1 MECVAICCQ
10 KSHDP
15 IPLPDGKSVCLGRGP
30 LTKITDKKCSRNQVQ
45 LTANYLEKEVQVTQ
59 LGNTSSC
66 VGGVNLNKGDSASL
80 GPGGMF
86 CLLGDSYRYFIH
98 FTSTSSENDVPDGEP
113 RAKKARCDTLSD
125 SDDDNLSQEDLEDI
139 RREFGHEMVEKIQ
152 RNQKLHQEVAKQE
165 NALGFEHCWENIEG
179 KLIVFTSKG
188 IEGRSKIAGFD
199 LDRTL
204 ITTQSGK
211 VFSSSIT
218 DWRILYPEVVPKLK
232 ELWDSGHKIAIF
244 TNQIEIHKKKL
255 RVADFKFKIEQIAI
269 QLKIPVQVF
278 IAPAV
283 NVYRKPVT
291 GMWEHLARK
300 VNGGVTV
307 NLKHSFFVGDAAGRA
322 ADWAPGKKKDFSCSD
337 RTFAANIGIDFYTP
351 EEFFLKQK
359 PAPFEWP
366 TFVSKNLDPN
376 GSLLSPDS
384 ANLKS
389 ESQELIVMVGYPA
402 SGKTTFVKEH
412 LLPHGYLHIN
422 RDNLGSWQKCVA
434 ACKDAL
440 SRGKSVVIDNTSPT
454 MEVRKRY
461 VDCAKQAKI
470 PARCFV
476 VDVPYEHALHNNKI
490 REMTNKDN
498 SYKHVGH
505 LAFVKYKS
513 SYEEPSCEEGFEEI
527 VKVNFIPRFKDEKIK
542 ELYLQF
548 L

>member
-1 MECVAICCQ
+1 MECVAICCN

-15 IPLPDGKSVCLGRGP
+15 IPLPDGKSVFLGRGP
-30 LTKITDKKCSRNQVQ
+30 LTKITDKKCSRNQVE

-59 LGNTSSC
+59 LGNTTSC

-98 FTSTSSENDVPDGEP
+98 FNWTSSEKDIPEDEP
-113 RAKKARCDTLSD
+113 RTKKSRCDTLSD
-125 SDDDNLSQEDLEDI
+125 SDDDQLSQEDLEDI
-139 RREFGHEMVEKIQ
+139 RREFGQEMVEKIQ
-152 RNQKLHQEVAKQE
+152 RNQKQDQGIVKQE
-165 NALGFEHCWENIEG
+165 CSPVFEDCWENVEG
-179 KLIVFTSKG
+179 KLIIFTSKG

-218 DWRILYPEVVPKLK
+218 DWRILYPEVIPKLK
-232 ELWDSGHKIAIF
+232 ELWDSGYKVAIF
-244 TNQIEIHKKKL
+244 TNQVEIYKKKL
-255 RVADFKFKIEQIAI
+255 SVADFKSKIGQIVI

-278 IAPAV
+278 IAPAI
-283 NVYRKPVT
+283 NVYRKPVS
-291 GMWEHLARK
+291 GMWDHLARK
-300 VNGGVTV
+300 ANDGVTIK
-307 NLKHSFFVGDAAGRA
+307 LEDSFFVGDAAGRA
-322 ADWAPGKKKDFSCSD
+322 VGWAPGKKKDFSCSD
-337 RTFAANIGIDFYTP
+337 RAFAANIGIDFYTP
-351 EEFFLKQK
+351 EEFFLKEK
-359 PAPFEWP
+359 PAPFDWP
-366 TFVSKNLDPN
+366 TFMPKNLDPN
-376 GSLLSPDS
+376 GPLLSPVT
-384 ANLKS
+384 AKLKS
-389 ESQELIVMVGYPA
+389 ERQELIIMVGYPA
-402 SGKTTFVKEH
+402 SGKTTFVNEH
-412 LLPHGYLHIN
+412 LMPHGYLHIN
-422 RDNLGSWQKCVA
+422 RDSLGSWQKCVS

-440 SRGKSVVIDNTSPT
+440 SRAKSVVIDNTSPT
-454 MEVRKRY
+454 AEVRKRY

-476 VDVPYEHALHNNKI
+476 FNVSYEHALHNNKI
-490 REMTNKDN
+490 RELTNTDN

-513 SYEEPSCEEGFEEI
+513 SYEEPSCDEGFEEI
-527 VKVNFIPRFKDEKIK
+527 VRVNFIPKFKDEKIK